1 MTTRKHRPHDKPVK
15 VEIPITA
22 MLDMSFQM
30 LIFFIMNFN
39 PSDFEGQMDMALPA
53 KVENVSKEKE
63 NPDPKPSDAE
73 EDTKLPAD
81 LTVVVRTANDGTN
94 NGIISQIVVRDK
106 SGDTVIPNLD
116 ALTTHLDKA
125 KDALSNKD
133 DIKIEGDS
141 QLKWLEVIKVMDACH
156 KAGFTTGFGP
166 PPDLPGAGGG

>member
-1 MTTRKHRPHDKPVK
+1 MTTRSHRGHDKPAK

-30 LIFFIMNFN
+30 LIFFLMNYN
-39 PSDFEGQMDMALPA
+39 PSDLEGQMDMALPA
-53 KVENVSKEKE
+53 KLESVSKDN
-63 NPDPKPSDAE
+63 NPEPKASDAPE

-81 LTVVVRTANDGTN
+81 LTVIVRTANDGTN
-94 NGIISQIVVRDK
+94 NGIISQITVRDR

-116 ALTTHLDKA
+116 ALTAHLDKA
-125 KDALSNKD
+125 KDGLSNKE

-141 QLKWLEVIKVMDACH
+141 KLRWEQVMKVMDACR

-166 PPDLPGAGGG
+166 PPDLVGQGG